1 MNARWKLA
9 AVAGPAA
16 LLLATVVTACSD
28 QATAPRSHT
37 PAIAAD
43 FMNNPDVGNGVVYR
57 YGSDFAVCWT
67 DFSNGL
73 RACHRTQQFPSGDCG
88 AFDPIGGISAQEVV
102 AVADLDDFFSS
113 EIVANQMGRLW
124 ITVRDQN
131 QPGNCYGAQRV
142 AEGWGDFHY
151 TDNDMFGTDPGGQG
165 RSNAWGF
172 MAEGGLRASDG
183 SPVGYSGHARY
194 VWNGDRGL
202 VLMQH
207 QVVVR

>member
-1 MNARWKLA
+1 MNARWKVT
-9 AVAGPAA
+9 AVAAPAA

-88 AFDPIGGISAQEVV
+88 AFDPIGGIGVQEVV
-102 AVADLDDFFSS
+102 AVSDPDDFFAS
-113 EIVANQMGRLW
+113 EVVVNMMGRLW
-124 ITVRDQN
+124 ITVRDLN
-131 QPGNCYGAQRV
+131 QAGTCYGAQRA
-142 AEGWGDFHY
+142 AEGWGSFHY
-151 TDNDMFGTDPGGQG
+151 TDNDEFGPDPAGHS
-165 RSNAWGF
+165 RNNAYGF
-172 MAEGGLRASDG
+172 MAQGPLTAADG
-183 SPVGYSGHARY
+183 SPVGYSGHARMIAF
-194 VWNGDRGL
+194 GDGTIRHEMR
-202 VLMQH
+202 VF
-207 QVVVR
+207 VR